1 MALHEQVRD
10 IPRVWE
16 VDWAVPP
23 AEGGTPWAAYPWLLD
38 MAEALGASEVSI
50 IAGTYQSLGD
60 LDLAIG
66 SAEASGLRVLPHEYR
81 VGGITVHGLTRRGSW
96 YVRGPVLVAW
106 ADDQILSEIE
116 AQRPTAIAA
125 VAGWPD
131 DIATWRSLY
140 RPQRVGQVRR
150 DQEAEFDTASDPV
163 LDPRAVDAIRSA
175 AALVNENHSVLSTHE
190 REWVAGALIALRAAK
205 IPVAEDALRAQL
217 MAAGWNG
224 KLIAQVL
231 ELADRVE
238 RGKTPRH
245 KPFPL

>member
-1 MALHEQVRD
+1 MALDEQVRD

-16 VDWAVPP
+16 VDWAVPSDE
-23 AEGGTPWAAYPWLLD
+23 EGAPWAAYPWLLD
-38 MAEALGASEVSI
+38 MAADLGATEVSI
-50 IAGTYQSLGD
+50 VAGTYQSLGR

-66 SAEASGLRVLPHEYR
+66 GTEASRLRVLPHQYR
-81 VGGITVHGLTRRGSW
+81 IGGITVHGIPRRGSW
-96 YVRGPVLVAW
+96 YARGPVLVAW

-140 RPQRVGQVRR
+140 RPQRVGQARR

-190 REWVAGALIALRAAK
+190 REWVAGALVALRAAG
-205 IPVAEDALRAQL
+205 IPIAEDALRAQL

-231 ELADRVE
+231 QLAGRIE
-238 RGKTPRH
+238 RGQTPRH
-245 KPFPL
+245 KNFPL